1 MQSWYKNLLAA
12 GLSIALVTACSS
24 SDIEEE
30 PISELVELQASIFP
44 EISWSDSV
52 GGGID
57 DYYSRLKPSVRYGK
71 IFVADRDGEVVAF
84 DQASGDTVWSK
95 DFADE
100 FGDTL
105 LSKVKGVRLSA
116 GVVAARNKVFVGGE
130 SGLLVALNADDGA
143 TVWSVVAGGELLS
156 APTIAEDVV
165 VVNTSK
171 GSFEAY
177 NIDDGTKLWSY
188 EMQLPKLTL
197 RGTSSA
203 SYEAGGFF
211 LGTADGK
218 IAVVV
223 KKNGQAAWE
232 QSIYAPTGGN
242 EFTRMADVDM
252 TPLISGDNLFAVSYN
267 GNLVSMEMRSGR
279 TIWTRKYSSFNELA
293 SAGLSLYLVDDRSRV
308 YAVDKRNGLE
318 LWSNSSLK
326 NRELTSPA
334 VVGEYLIVGDFEG
347 YLHFISRESGEVVG
361 RIQVDSDGLY
371 SQPEVVDGK
380 IYVQGRSGVV
390 AQVILP

>member
-1 MQSWYKNLLAA
+1 MQSLYKNLLAA

-24 SDIEEE
+24 NDVEEE
-30 PISELVELQASIFP
+30 LVSELVEIDAKIFP
-44 EISWSDSV
+44 EVSWSESLGDGV
-52 GGGID
+52 E
-57 DYYSRLKPSVRYGK
+57 DYYSRLKPVVRYGK
-71 IFVADRDGEVVAF
+71 IFAADRSGEVAAF
-84 DQASGDTVWSK
+84 DEASGETVWTK

-100 FGDTL
+100 FGDSL
-105 LSKVKGVRLSA
+105 LSKSKGVRLAA

-143 TVWSVVAGGELLS
+143 TIWSVVAGGELLS
-156 APTIAEDVV
+156 APTVAEDVV

-171 GSFEAY
+171 GTFEAY
-177 NIDDGTKLWSY
+177 NIDDGTRLWSY

-232 QSIYAPTGGN
+232 QPIYAPTGGN

-252 TPLISGDNLFAVSYN
+252 TPLISGDNLYAVSYN

-318 LWSNSSLK
+318 LWSNSTLK

-334 VVGEYLIVGDFEG
+334 VVGEYVIVGDLEG
-347 YLHFISRESGEVVG
+347 YLHFISRDTGEVVG
-361 RIQVDSDGLY
+361 RVQVDSDGLF

-380 IYVQGRSGVV
+380 IYVQGRSGMI

>member
-143 TVWSVVAGGELLS
+143 TVWSVVAGGE
-156 APTIAEDVV
+156 
-165 VVNTSK
+165 
-171 GSFEAY
+171 
-177 NIDDGTKLWSY
+177 
-188 EMQLPKLTL
+188 
-197 RGTSSA
+197 
-203 SYEAGGFF
+203 
-211 LGTADGK
+211 
-218 IAVVV
+218 
-223 KKNGQAAWE
+223 
-232 QSIYAPTGGN
+232 
-242 EFTRMADVDM
+242 
-252 TPLISGDNLFAVSYN
+252 
-267 GNLVSMEMRSGR
+267 
-279 TIWTRKYSSFNELA
+279 
-293 SAGLSLYLVDDRSRV
+293 
-308 YAVDKRNGLE
+308 
-318 LWSNSSLK
+318 
-326 NRELTSPA
+326 
-334 VVGEYLIVGDFEG
+334 
-347 YLHFISRESGEVVG
+347 
-361 RIQVDSDGLY
+361 
-371 SQPEVVDGK
+371 
-380 IYVQGRSGVV
+380 
-390 AQVILP
+390 